1 MLTDVPLAEIWQHLR
16 PLRRAASARDLLSN
30 RTRQPRSSAVPS
42 EEADAKAH
50 EIASLVEQADEYFQA
65 SRTVGLMTRP
75 LIQFHGVDALA
86 KAVVLVAD
94 RTATLSDLR
103 RPGLQDAPAESPVDR
118 VDLGHTDRP
127 AAWAVEEESAI
138 TGSGLFAELA
148 RVSGDGEIRSGVPV
162 RLRELLRATP
172 DLARAYHRHYGEP
185 SYCVRLSGPRRAAA
199 AQSCSVSLSVG
210 DLAAVAAVFPE
221 FGGAVDG
228 LGRLIRHAAADDY
241 FIRPP
246 ECGVVSPAA
255 VLYAASFLAGN
266 LVRTRPAFWMRVLQ
280 GSDPRAAAMV
290 ETLCNVI
297 ELRFPQAALESI
309 FGEDLAVESPVA

>member
-1 MLTDVPLAEIWQHLR
+1 MLTDVPLAEIWQQLR
-16 PLRRAASARDLLSN
+16 PLRRAAGARHLLAN
-30 RTRQPRSSAVPS
+30 RTRPSRSSVVHP
-42 EEADAKAH
+42 EESDAKAD

-75 LIQFHGVDALA
+75 MLQFHGVDALA

-94 RTATLSDLR
+94 GTATLSDLR
-103 RPGLQDAPAESPVDR
+103 HPGLQDARAESAVDR
-118 VDLGHTDRP
+118 VDLRHADRP
-127 AAWAVEEESAI
+127 AARAVEEESAV
-138 TGSGLFAELA
+138 TSPGLFARLA
-148 RVSGDGEIRSGVPV
+148 HVSGDGEIRSGVSI

-185 SYCVRLSGPRRAAA
+185 SYCVRLTGPRRAPAGEPCA
-199 AQSCSVSLSVG
+199 VSLSVG

-221 FGGAVDG
+221 FAGAVEG
-228 LGRLIRHAAADDY
+228 LGRVIRHAAADDY
-241 FIRPP
+241 FVRPP

-266 LVRTRPAFWMRVLQ
+266 LVQTRPAFWMRVLQ
-280 GSDPRAAAMV
+280 GGDPRAAAMV

-297 ELRFPQAALESI
+297 ELRFPQAALESLS
-309 FGEDLAVESPVA
+309 GERFAIGSPVA